1 MSLPAIETL
10 EIRKE
15 YPMATSSHFENDESR
30 DQFLATPR
38 LAVLLTNRQ
47 EGTPMGVPIWFDWD
61 GEVVRMFADAS
72 TPKVRRLRRD
82 PKASV
87 LVTNHLDEPERWV
100 AFDGRVSISDTGG
113 FELAERIAPRYWDL
127 EDPAKRQMVE
137 VWRSGRDGFCLLTLE
152 PTKIR
157 TGG

>member
-1 MSLPAIETL
+1 MTYSN
-10 EIRKE
+10 
-15 YPMATSSHFENDESR
+15 HFETEESR

-47 EGTPMGVPIWFDWD
+47 GGTPMGVPVWFDWD
-61 GEVVRMFADAS
+61 GEVVRMFAGDY

-87 LVTNHLDEPERWV
+87 LVTNRIDESERWV

-113 FELAERIAPRYWDL
+113 FELAERLAPRYWDL
-127 EDPAKRQMVE
+127 KDPARLQMLE
-137 VWRSGRDGFCLLTLE
+137 FWRSGRDAFCLLTLE